1 MRWRQFVIV
10 LHSKSK
16 FLNIYTD
23 LIEFN
28 KLNYSLWNVFGGFV
42 QFSKC
47 AFVLVCNWLCDINRK
62 SSAAQRYNNSPFIR
76 ILLNVT
82 LSIFDQDCCSSPTA
96 RYFPSVW
103 INKRSFSANII
114 PVEILYSNWIPSI
127 FQNPSSEVRW
137 RNIQPI
143 ISIELCQT
151 DYNSLIIGSKFDIF
165 RLFVLYK
172 SKENTKW
179 SKQFFFSFTRMVYVQ
194 LIWRMSTSEYVILWN
209 SNNLKRKLSISFF

>member
-1 MRWRQFVIV
+1 M
-10 LHSKSK
+10 
-16 FLNIYTD
+16 
-23 LIEFN
+23 
-28 KLNYSLWNVFGGFV
+28 
-42 QFSKC
+42 
-47 AFVLVCNWLCDINRK
+47 CNWLCDINRK

-114 PVEILYSNWIPSI
+114 PFEILYSNWIPSI

>member
-1 MRWRQFVIV
+1 M
-10 LHSKSK
+10 
-16 FLNIYTD
+16 
-23 LIEFN
+23 
-28 KLNYSLWNVFGGFV
+28 WNVFGGFV

-151 DYNSLIIGSKFDIF
+151 DYNSLIIGSKFDIS